1 MKIKLASS
9 IMRDSIVDG
18 EGLRTVIWTQGC
30 PRHCPGCHN
39 PETIP
44 CSGGKEFDVKEVIEA
59 LKDSNDG
66 ITFSGGDPFLQAKAC
81 SMIAKELKSKG
92 KSIWCYTGYLYEEL
106 LKLSLSKPEIME
118 FLKYIDVLIDGPF
131 IMAKKSMEC
140 LFRGSTNQRV
150 IDVPKSLKN
159 SKTIEVSKYK
169 NEKLKNT
176 QKTKDIYI

>member
-30 PRHCPGCHN
+30 PRHCHGCHN

-169 NEKLKNT
+169 NKKLKNT

>member
-1 MKIKLASS
+1 
-9 IMRDSIVDG
+9 
-18 EGLRTVIWTQGC
+18 
-30 PRHCPGCHN
+30 
-39 PETIP
+39 
-44 CSGGKEFDVKEVIEA
+44 
-59 LKDSNDG
+59 
-66 ITFSGGDPFLQAKAC
+66 
-81 SMIAKELKSKG
+81 
-92 KSIWCYTGYLYEEL
+92 
-106 LKLSLSKPEIME
+106 ME

-169 NEKLKNT
+169 NKKLKNT